1 MKPSSPW
8 RRPLLTIHV
17 AASVSLLGAALVILA
32 LGVTGIGGADARTVY
47 PATSVVE
54 SWLVV
59 PLAIIALAT
68 GLLQALLT
76 EWGLTRYWWPS
87 VKLAITAM
95 LTALALFVLAPG
107 LASAAH
113 AAMASPAGSISDAQR
128 LRIPVFP
135 GIATVLLMV
144 NVVLGLYKPGR
155 RFRSGGIG

>member
-17 AASVSLLGAALVILA
+17 AASVSLLGAALVI
-32 LGVTGIGGADARTVY
+32 
-47 PATSVVE
+47 
-54 SWLVV
+54 
-59 PLAIIALAT
+59 
-68 GLLQALLT
+68 
-76 EWGLTRYWWPS
+76 
-87 VKLAITAM
+87 
-95 LTALALFVLAPG
+95 LALFVLAPG

-128 LRIPVFP
+128 LRIAVFP

-155 RFRSGGIG
+155 RLRSGGIG